1 MPTHTINNNRIAK
14 NTLLLYVR
22 MLLVMAVKLYTSRVV
37 LNILGVEDY
46 GIYNVVGGI
55 VVMFSFLNSVMI
67 LSVQRFFSFEIGRGD
82 AMKVAQIYETS
93 LIIHLYVCLIFFVL
107 AETFGL
113 WFLNTCLNIPIHR
126 MAAANWV
133 YQFSVFCGI
142 VNIMRIPYN
151 ALIISY
157 EKMSFYAYM
166 SIIEVLLSLGIVYVL
181 LIAWGD
187 RLIVYSALT
196 FVILLIITLIYR
208 WYCIRSFHILRLKSS
223 FSKPVFKELIS
234 FSGWSLLLGVSN
246 LSSSQG
252 INMLF
257 NIFHG
262 VVINAAIG
270 VVSQVSG
277 AVNQFVSNF
286 QTALNPQ
293 LIKNYATGEKDK
305 LFRLLYEGSKLSF
318 LLMLIIAYPI
328 ITNTEYI
335 LTLWLKIVPDYTVP
349 FVQWALIYCL
359 VDTLINPLAVLV
371 QATGEI
377 RKYQI
382 ACSLYVLSNLP
393 LAFGL
398 IYFSLN
404 PVYVF
409 IVRVIIN
416 IASLIWRLYYVRN
429 RIGIVLHEYWKN
441 VLQSVLISIAL
452 AIIISIFPVAYFSGV
467 KRLLFSSLFWLF
479 AFLPLIWLYCLT
491 SNERVYVKSI
501 CNNLIGRIKRH

>member
-1 MPTHTINNNRIAK
+1 MPANTTSNKRIAK

-22 MLLVMAVKLYTSRVV
+22 MLLVMTVKLYTSRVV

-55 VVMFSFLNSVMI
+55 VVLFSFLNSVMI

-82 AMKVAQIYETS
+82 AMRVSQIYRTS
-93 LIIHLYVCLIFFVL
+93 LTIHLYVCLIFFVL
-107 AETFGL
+107 AETFGI
-113 WFLNTCLNIPIHR
+113 WFLNVCLNIPIHR

-133 YQFSVFCGI
+133 YQFSVLCGI

-181 LIAWGD
+181 LIVCGD
-187 RLIVYSALT
+187 RLIVYGFLVFIVVLLT
-196 FVILLIITLIYR
+196 TLVYR
-208 WYCIRSFHILRLKSS
+208 WYCIRSFHIVRLKSS
-223 FSKPVFKELIS
+223 FSKSICQELIS

-246 LSSSQG
+246 LGASQG
-252 INMLF
+252 INMIF

-262 VVINAAIG
+262 VAINAAIG
-270 VVSQVSG
+270 IMNQVSG

-286 QTALNPQ
+286 QMALNPQ
-293 LIKNYATGEKDK
+293 LIKSYAAGEKDK

-318 LLMLIIAYPI
+318 LLMLVIAYPI
-328 ITNTEYI
+328 LTNTEYI

-382 ACSLYVLSNLP
+382 ACSLYVFSNIP
-393 LAFGL
+393 LAFVL

-404 PVYVF
+404 PIYVF
-409 IVRVIIN
+409 IVRAIIN

-429 RIGIVLHEYWKN
+429 HRGIILNEYWKN
-441 VLQSVLISIAL
+441 VLQSILISIVL
-452 AIIISIFPVAYFSGV
+452 AVIFSIFPVTYFSGI
-467 KRLLFSSLFWLF
+467 KRLIFSSLFWLF
-479 AFLPLIWLYCLT
+479 GFLPLVWFYCLT
-491 SNERVYVKSI
+491 SNERMYVKSI
-501 CNNLIGRIKRH
+501 CNNLISRIRKH